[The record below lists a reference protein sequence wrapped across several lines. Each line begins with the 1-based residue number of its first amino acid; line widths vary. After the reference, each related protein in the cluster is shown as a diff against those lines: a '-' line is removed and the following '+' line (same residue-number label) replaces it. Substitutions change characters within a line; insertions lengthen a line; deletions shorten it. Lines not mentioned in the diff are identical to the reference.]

1 MTSLQPVSAEAEPLG
16 EPQAKA
22 GHRVLVGLM
31 AGEAMLGIRMDAV
44 AAIGMQISALVDLV
58 NGRLVEVNRPRL
70 APPQAEGGT
79 AKRGRWAICWVD
91 GTPLRSNRSLQ
102 DQGVLDGTRLW
113 LRFVEDDEARIPVI
127 EHVTSAIPA
136 ELRKRWPAV
145 SPAWASRVA
154 MTLVSVGV
162 LAALG
167 LLVRWRNQH
176 HDWLAA
182 AVGVSIAVGLLA
194 AATVI
199 LLRPDTN
206 TDLAQPA
213 HGRGRTFRLLAEVL
227 RLNGIAALA
236 VGIGA
241 AVPGP
246 LGAPQV
252 ALASA
257 VLLAA
262 AALSLRFVGGP
273 LALCTAVI
281 VVGIATLSAGLARMI
296 LMTSATT
303 LLCCALLAVTLA
315 IKKTPSL
322 ARWAARLRLPVFPS
336 ASGRWVFETRAD
348 LPAAVVVAGGEDPA
362 LDGPKSVRETILAT
376 DRARNIITGLLTG
389 LGALLVVC
397 CGWLCDPTRD
407 QRWLAVALALTLS
420 GAVLLH
426 ARGYEDRTHAT
437 ILAVSAVAVVI
448 VLAVRFAVQLHSA
461 AAVLAAC
468 ATLVLVPLAG
478 LIMAAVVPN
487 TIYNPAF
494 KLTVEWVGYALFFA
508 AFPLAFWLMG
518 VFAAIRYRA

>member
-182 AVGVSIAVGLLA
+182 AVGISIAVGLLA

>member
-182 AVGVSIAVGLLA
+182 AVGISIAVGLLA

-468 ATLVLVPLAG
+468 ATLVLVPVAG

>member
-182 AVGVSIAVGLLA
+182 AVGMSIAVGLLA

-468 ATLVLVPLAG
+468 ATLVLVPVAG

>member
-1 MTSLQPVSAEAEPLG
+1 MTSLQPASAEAAPLG
-16 EPQAKA
+16 EPDAKA

-44 AAIGMQISALVDLV
+44 AAVGMQISALVDLV
-58 NGRLVEVNRPRL
+58 NGRLVEVGRPRL
-70 APPQAEGGT
+70 AAPQSEGGT
-79 AKRGRWAICWVD
+79 ARRGRWAICWVD
-91 GTPLRSNRSLQ
+91 GTPLRTNRSLQ
-102 DQGVLDGTRLW
+102 SQGVLDGTRLW

-136 ELRKRWPAV
+136 ELRKRWPSV
-145 SPAWASRVA
+145 TPAWAARVA

-167 LLVRWRNQH
+167 LLARWRNEH
-176 HDWLAA
+176 HGWLAA
-182 AVGVSIAVGLLA
+182 AVGLSIAVGLLA

-199 LLRPDTN
+199 MLRPDTS
-206 TDLAQPA
+206 TDLGQPA
-213 HGRGRTFRLLAEVL
+213 SSRGRTFRLVADVL

-236 VGIGA
+236 VGLGA

-252 ALASA
+252 ALATA
-257 VLLAA
+257 VILAA
-262 AALSLRFVGGP
+262 AALNLRFFGGP

-281 VVGIATLSAGLARMI
+281 VIGVAALLTGLARMV
-296 LMTSATT
+296 LLTSATT
-303 LLCCALLAVTLA
+303 LLCCVLLVVTLA
-315 IKKTPSL
+315 IKRTPAL

-348 LPAAVVVAGGEDPA
+348 LPAAVVVAAGEDPE

-407 QRWLAVALALTLS
+407 ERWLAVALAMTLA

-437 ILAVSAVAVVI
+437 ILAVSAVAVVM
-448 VLAVRFAVQLHSA
+448 VVTLRFALQLHSA

-468 ATLVLVPLAG
+468 AVLVLVPVAG
-478 LIMAAVVPN
+478 LILASVVPN

-508 AFPLAFWLMG
+508 SFPLAFWLMG
-518 VFAAIRYRA
+518 VFAAIRYRS

>member
-154 MTLVSVGV
+154 MTLVGVGV
-162 LAALG
+162 LAALAV
-167 LLVRWRNQH
+167 LVRWRNQH
-176 HDWLAA
+176 PDWLAA
-182 AVGVSIAVGLLA
+182 AVGISIAVGLLA

-199 LLRPDTN
+199 LLRPDTT

-213 HGRGRTFRLLAEVL
+213 HTRGRTFRLLAEVL

-236 VGIGA
+236 VGVGA

-252 ALASA
+252 AVATA

-273 LALCTAVI
+273 VALCTAVI
-281 VVGIATLSAGLARMI
+281 VVGIAALTAGLARML

-303 LLCCALLAVTLA
+303 LLCCVLLAVTLA
-315 IKKTPSL
+315 IKRTPSL

>member
-1 MTSLQPVSAEAEPLG
+1 MTSLQPASAEAEPLG
-16 EPQAKA
+16 EPEAKA

-213 HGRGRTFRLLAEVL
+213 HSRGRTFQLLAEVL

-303 LLCCALLAVTLA
+303 LLCCALLPVTLA

-376 DRARNIITGLLTG
+376 DRARNTITGLLTG

-468 ATLVLVPLAG
+468 ATLVLVPVAG

>member
-182 AVGVSIAVGLLA
+182 AVGISIAVGLLA

-376 DRARNIITGLLTG
+376 DRARNTITGLLTG